1 MLVLLSITL
10 QNDSNECEKID
21 VDMCSDCWRR
31 SLISTYQVSNIV
43 QGKNLLCFSGLQC
56 YWKIFILFQSQEIPS
71 ANDFKLYTFDFSDF
85 ELTDDDTILASIQ
98 LMQELDFMNAVHT
111 KQLVTFVVNNSYNY
125 IYIICVC
132 ACVCVIYKWMRG

>member
-1 MLVLLSITL
+1 MQKSVVFFWSPILLK
-10 QNDSNECEKID
+10 DY
-21 VDMCSDCWRR
+21 DC
-31 SLISTYQVSNIV
+31 
-43 QGKNLLCFSGLQC
+43 
-56 YWKIFILFQSQEIPS
+56 LFQSQEIPS

-125 IYIICVC
+125 IYIYICVCTC
-132 ACVCVIYKWMRG
+132 ACVCVIYK

>member
-1 MLVLLSITL
+1 MTQMNVKKLMWICVVTV
-10 QNDSNECEKID
+10 EGG
-21 VDMCSDCWRR
+21 VY
-31 SLISTYQVSNIV
+31 LISTYQVSNIV

-56 YWKIFILFQSQEIPS
+56 YWNIFILFQSQEIPS